1 MLASG
6 HIQLC
11 YDSFKGIFWGMMIGL
26 AVGVIRMVLD
36 MIMSP
41 PNCGSGQPD
50 ERMSIVTRVDFLH
63 FSIINAIICLIAMV
77 VISLFT
83 RPRTSEQVSKWHGEF
98 TSI

>member
-1 MLASG
+1 
-6 HIQLC
+6 
-11 YDSFKGIFWGMMIGL
+11 
-26 AVGVIRMVLD
+26 MVLD

-63 FSIINAIICLIAMV
+63 FSIINAVICLIAMV

-83 RPRTSEQVSKWHGEF
+83 KPRTNEQVSIWYGEF
-98 TSI
+98 TSTFSNIDSFILCSIFTRSAWSCQTSYLL